1 MKKTILFFSIFT
13 LFLTAKV
20 TAQTADVE
28 KAVSNLK
35 ELLINPTGAGLKA
48 ISHPKLTYGH
58 SSGRI
63 ENQSEFIE
71 ALVSGKSDF
80 KTISLKNQQI
90 EIIGK
95 TAWVRHEL
103 EADIVDGGKPNSIK
117 LKVLLIWVKEKGA
130 WKLLAR
136 QAVK

>member
-1 MKKTILFFSIFT
+1 MKKNSLLLSIFTILFIAEAS
-13 LFLTAKV
+13 
-20 TAQTADVE
+20 AQTVAVE
-28 KAVSNLK
+28 QAVSDLK
-35 ELLINPTGAGLKA
+35 ELLINPTEAGLKA

-58 SSGRI
+58 SSGRM
-63 ENQSEFIE
+63 ENQTEFVE
-71 ALVSGKSDF
+71 ALVSGRSDF
-80 KTISLKNQQI
+80 KTITLKNQQI

-103 EADIVDGGKPNSIK
+103 EADIVDGGNPASIK
-117 LKVLLIWVKEKGA
+117 LKVLLIWVKEKNG